1 MKTIPIYLLLLIFL
15 GNFNT
20 VSAQDEFYS
29 TPKTAEIKVVSR
41 DTINLDNYTTEQ
53 DCNEAVYKTES
64 NAAVEVE
71 AEEDNERLRQKRNLR
86 AEIVA
91 EIVVDAFINAVFII
105 AAFWQ

>member
-29 TPKTAEIKVVSR
+29 EPKTTEIKVVPL
-41 DTINLDNYTTEQ
+41 DTVNLDNYTTEQ
-53 DCNEAVYKTES
+53 DYVEAVQKEES
-64 NAAVEVE
+64 DAVVEVE

-86 AEIVA
+86 TEVVA
-91 EIVVDAFINAVFII
+91 EIVVDVFINAVFII

>member
-29 TPKTAEIKVVSR
+29 APETAEIEVVSR
-41 DTINLDNYTTEQ
+41 DTVNLDNYTTEQ
-53 DCNEAVYKTES
+53 DYNETVHEVKS
-64 NAAVEVE
+64 DVVVEVE

-91 EIVVDAFINAVFII
+91 EIVVDVFINAVFII

>member
-29 TPKTAEIKVVSR
+29 APKTAEIEVVSR
-41 DTINLDNYTTEQ
+41 DSVNLDNYTTEQ
-53 DCNEAVYKTES
+53 DYNEAVYEVKS
-64 NAAVEVE
+64 DAVVEVDN
-71 AEEDNERLRQKRNLR
+71 EEDNERLRQKRNLR

-91 EIVVDAFINAVFII
+91 EIAVDVFINAVFII

>member
-29 TPKTAEIKVVSR
+29 ASKTAEIEVVSR
-41 DTINLDNYTTEQ
+41 DTVNLDNYSTEQ
-53 DCNEAVYKTES
+53 DYNEAVYEVKS
-64 NAAVEVE
+64 DDVVEVE

-86 AEIVA
+86 AEVVA
-91 EIVVDAFINAVFII
+91 EIVVDVFINAVFII